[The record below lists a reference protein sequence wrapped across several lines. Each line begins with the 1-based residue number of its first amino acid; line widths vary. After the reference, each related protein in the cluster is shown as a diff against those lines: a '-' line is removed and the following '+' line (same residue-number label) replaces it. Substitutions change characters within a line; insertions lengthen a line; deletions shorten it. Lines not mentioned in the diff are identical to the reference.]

1 MKALHI
7 ILIGIS
13 LLSISVRS
21 YSQINKI
28 QDSTIYK
35 AELFGSAA
43 TGSNTPFWMVSNRYG
58 VVPLDAGNG
67 LLNAGVFHNQHFG
80 SKFYWGAGLDLVAA
94 VPRHRNVFIQQAY
107 AEIGYRSM
115 LLSIG
120 SKERYNSLWDRNLSS
135 GDMTQSANARPI
147 PEINISMP
155 EFTLVPLTKG
165 WLQVRGDF
173 AVGKSFDTDYLKNF
187 ANSKQTYVKN
197 VLWHH
202 KSFFFRIKDTENN
215 FPLSFTAGVQH
226 FAQWGGTSTI
236 PESASNHNL
245 LKIS

>member
-1 MKALHI
+1 
-7 ILIGIS
+7 
-13 LLSISVRS
+13 
-21 YSQINKI
+21 
-28 QDSTIYK
+28 
-35 AELFGSAA
+35 
-43 TGSNTPFWMVSNRYG
+43 
-58 VVPLDAGNG
+58 
-67 LLNAGVFHNQHFG
+67 
-80 SKFYWGAGLDLVAA
+80 
-94 VPRHRNVFIQQAY
+94 
-107 AEIGYRSM
+107 M

-173 AVGKSFDTDYLKNF
+173 AVGKSFDTDYLKDF

-215 FPLSFTAGVQH
+215 FSFILH
-226 FAQWGGTSTI
+226 SRC
-236 PESASNHNL
+236 SAFCPMGRYFH
-245 LKIS
+245 